1 MKIIPIVVGSLG
13 AIPKQFDNRLKQ
25 IGITAGTAQVQK
37 AILLGTAKI
46 LRKVVEI

>member
-1 MKIIPIVVGSLG
+1 MGKELEKIWNG
-13 AIPKQFDNRLKQ
+13 IPKHFDNRLKQ
-25 IGITAGTAQVQK
+25 IGITAETAQVQK